1 MERTPAHLQ
10 CGQLEGERLQDQ
22 IMVVVVLQ
30 LLSQAAQRSQLQQQ
44 THVGSG
50 AYPTQL
56 GEVRMVQS

>member
-1 MERTPAHLQ
+1 
-10 CGQLEGERLQDQ
+10 
-22 IMVVVVLQ
+22 MVVVVLQ
-30 LLSQAAQRSQLQQQ
+30 LLSQAAQRSQLQQE